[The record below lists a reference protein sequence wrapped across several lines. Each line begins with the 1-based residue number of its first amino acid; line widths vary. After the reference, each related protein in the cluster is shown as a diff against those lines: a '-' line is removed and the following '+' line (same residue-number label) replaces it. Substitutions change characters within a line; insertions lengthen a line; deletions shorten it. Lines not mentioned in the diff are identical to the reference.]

1 MTILTHEPS
10 SSERGTALST
20 LVDAYEDRLAGARR
34 ARERGIGV
42 VGRIGNTVPTELV
55 LAAGWQPVLV
65 AADMGART
73 PVADVYMEPIIAP
86 ETRSLFEQAL
96 NGIYESFE
104 LLVLSRPYAHL
115 HYYLKEVF
123 RQGRAPRVPPLWMY
137 DLMQSQRDAVRAYNW
152 DRTRALRDRLQTLSS
167 VELTE
172 ARLRAAISLTNA
184 VRGLQRDLLERRWR
198 GELSGVAAMRAIGA
212 GYFMA
217 PDQYA
222 TALGRYLNELAP
234 DPTLQG
240 RKRLLVLPSEPL
252 SHTHLHQTLE
262 AAGALVVAED
272 DWYGSRA
279 PGSDIPRTG
288 SALEGILLKYWTDT
302 ATQNVYPAEVRE
314 AWFTAHAA
322 RPDVDGVVFYLPPS
336 DHQLG
341 WDYPRLRDWLT
352 ARGKAHLLVREDA
365 SNPEARPRITEQAR
379 TWLEALR

>member
-1 MTILTHEPS
+1 MAMQLATRS
-10 SSERGTALST
+10 VAFDT
-20 LVDAYEDRLAGARR
+20 LAEHYADRLAGARR

-65 AADMGART
+65 AAEMGTRT

-96 NGIYESFE
+96 SGAFEQFE

-115 HYYLKEVF
+115 HYYLKEVL
-123 RQGRAPRVPPLWMY
+123 RQGRAPRVPRLWMY

-152 DRTRALRDRLQTLSS
+152 DRTRALRDRLQEVSG
-167 VELTE
+167 VEVTE
-172 ARLRAAISLTNA
+172 TRLRAAVSLTNA
-184 VRGLQRDLLERRWR
+184 VRRLQRDLIERRWR
-198 GELSGVAAMRAIGA
+198 GELSGVAAMHAIGA

-222 TALGRYLNELAP
+222 TALERYLAELAP
-234 DPTLQG
+234 DRTLQA

-262 AAGALVVAED
+262 GAGALVVAED

-279 PGSDIPRTG
+279 PGDDVPRTG

-302 ATQNVYPAEVRE
+302 ATQNVYPAEARE
-314 AWFTAHAA
+314 AWFTAHAG

-365 SNPEARPRITEQAR
+365 SNPEARTRIAEQVRA
-379 TWLEALR
+379 WLDALR